1 MRENGIEESIDR
13 PLTIALV
20 VDTVGNQGNGTS
32 NSALQWAAELSGKA
46 IM

>member
-32 NSALQWAAELSGKA
+32 NSALQWAAELGGKA